1 MNYNRIRLVYFL
13 RSELVSAI
21 CLVQS
26 KSGFVPTANPT
37 RRVDF
42 YRKVH
47 RLLREH
53 CGKGVKFS
61 TQSCYFTEDEA
72 LAKELLESAGHY
84 DRRCNLYGAVKVHA
98 SR

>member
-1 MNYNRIRLVYFL
+1 LGLANVVY
-13 RSELVSAI
+13 VVDYDI
-21 CLVQS
+21 
-26 KSGFVPTANPT
+26 PTMNPT

-53 CGKGVKFS
+53 YGKEVKFS

-72 LAKELLESAGHY
+72 LAKKFLELAGQY
-84 DRRCNLYGAVKVHA
+84 SKRCNLYKATKV
-98 SR
+98 S